1 MLRKKLKSLIWEPMS
16 ISREFGET
24 LNECKKIQKLLN
36 KRKPFNFKL
45 CLDVG
50 HGDIN
55 SKNKNNFNP
64 YKWLKSFIKESP
76 VVHIKQVQ
84 KVVLDIILSQRKTI
98 LRNYRSQKSYK
109 HY

>member
-1 MLRKKLKSLIWEPMS
+1 MS

-55 SKNKNNFNP
+55 SK
-64 YKWLKSFIKESP
+64 IK
-76 VVHIKQVQ
+76 
-84 KVVLDIILSQRKTI
+84 IILI
-98 LRNYRSQKSYK
+98 LISGWNLL
-109 HY
+109 

>member
-1 MLRKKLKSLIWEPMS
+1 MS

-55 SKNKNNFNP
+55 SK
-64 YKWLKSFIKESP
+64 IK
-76 VVHIKQVQ
+76 
-84 KVVLDIILSQRKTI
+84 
-98 LRNYRSQKSYK
+98 
-109 HY
+109 